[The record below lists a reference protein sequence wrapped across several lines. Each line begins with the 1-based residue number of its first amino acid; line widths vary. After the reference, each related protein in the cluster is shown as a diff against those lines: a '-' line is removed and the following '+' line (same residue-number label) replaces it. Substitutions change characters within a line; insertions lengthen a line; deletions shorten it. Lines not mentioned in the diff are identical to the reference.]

1 MLIVLDIFIMRLCDL
16 ENNPMIFFFLQ
27 AKQRATIKWLLSKA
41 YNNKIPE
48 ELSEPFYKD
57 HEVSNS
63 NYIIKYSHTLK
74 SFRKKKYIKH

>member
-1 MLIVLDIFIMRLCDL
+1 MLVVLDIFIMRLCDL
-16 ENNPMIFFFLQ
+16 ENNPTIFFFLQ

-57 HEVSNS
+57 HEVRNS
-63 NYIIKYSHTLK
+63 NYYYKIHTHLKIIS
-74 SFRKKKYIKH
+74 